1 MSLDSIF
8 PTKNVSD
15 TEESLI
21 LEAFSNPI
29 IKQFLT
35 RLAVEDTKEL
45 LRLSAINTDKE
56 KLAQAHAVVQGKLQ
70 VISTLLE
77 IASPNL

>member
-8 PTKNVSD
+8 PVKNVSD
-15 TEESLI
+15 TEEALV

-35 RLAVEDTKEL
+35 RLAIEDTKEL

-77 IASPNL
+77 IAFPN